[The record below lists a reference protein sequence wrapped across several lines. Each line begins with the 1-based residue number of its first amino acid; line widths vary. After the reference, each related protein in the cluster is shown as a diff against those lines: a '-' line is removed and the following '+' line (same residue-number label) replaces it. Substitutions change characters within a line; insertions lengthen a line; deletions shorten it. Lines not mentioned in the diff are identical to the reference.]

1 MRRRGGWHPVPSR
14 RPKVFKIG
22 RIYQSVIERFYT
34 MINEGKGGQK
44 GAQYAIWATNTEDV
58 VKVNG

>member
-1 MRRRGGWHPVPSR
+1 MRKRRR
-14 RPKVFKIG
+14 KVFKIG
-22 RIYQSVIERFYT
+22 RIYQSVIDRFYT